1 MAMAA
6 ATLGLMAAATG
17 YSMYSNYQQGKE
29 NAANIQAQ
37 AQLQAKQIQQN
48 AAQQAQQLALQ
59 AEQINQQA
67 DNANRAASQSLL
79 EAGNQKFKADEE
91 MRQGE
96 IAQER
101 ANLEQLKG
109 EREASKRSMQL
120 AQEIGS
126 QYANFAANGIA
137 VDASPTDTVG
147 AVIKSSA
154 AEGQADIST
163 ILENAR
169 MNQWTYEEQKRSMQ
183 RSALGSLMGANNAV
197 LRAQGQTDAAADYH
211 KSAAS
216 YVGAAN
222 QTIANGN
229 QAAKDTLAYGEA
241 AAKAAKSAGRR
252 AMWGSLLQGG
262 ASMAGYADKK
272 WGN

>member
-1 MAMAA
+1 MTGLA
-6 ATLGLMAAATG
+6 LGLMAASTG

-29 NAANIQAQ
+29 NAANIRAQSQMQANEIQRQ
-37 AQLQAKQIQQN
+37 AAEAAAALN
-48 AAQQAQQLALQ
+48 AQG
-59 AEQINQQA
+59 
-67 DNANRAASQSLL
+67 ANENRKATQSLL
-79 EAGNQKFKADEE
+79 EAGNQKFKAEEE

-109 EREASKRSMQL
+109 EREAGKRSMQL

-147 AVIKSSA
+147 AVIKSTA

-169 MNQWTYEEQKRSMQ
+169 LNQWTYEEQKRTMR

-197 LRAQGQTDAAADYH
+197 LRAQGETEAGEAYRQAAA
-211 KSAAS
+211 
-216 YVGAAN
+216 
-222 QTIANGN
+222 QTIENGR
-229 QAAKDTLAYGEA
+229 QAAQETLAYGRSA
-241 AAKAAKSAGRR
+241 ARAARKAGTR

-262 ASMAGYADKK
+262 AEMAGFGARK
-272 WGN
+272 WD

>member
-1 MAMAA
+1 MTGLA
-6 ATLGLMAAATG
+6 LGLMAASTG
-17 YSMYSNYQQGKE
+17 YAMYSNYQQGKE
-29 NAANIQAQ
+29 NAANIRAQ
-37 AQLQAKQIQQN
+37 SQLQANEIQRQAAQAAAAQN
-48 AAQQAQQLALQ
+48 AQAAQEDRKAT
-59 AEQINQQA
+59 
-67 DNANRAASQSLL
+67 QSLL

-120 AQEIGS
+120 AQEIGA

-154 AEGQADIST
+154 TEGQADIST
-163 ILENAR
+163 ILENAKL
-169 MNQWTYEEQKRSMQ
+169 NQWTYEEQKRTMQ
-183 RSALGSLMGANNAV
+183 RSAVGSLMGANNAV
-197 LRAQGQTDAAADYH
+197 LRAQNETAAGADYRNAARQTIENGRQAAAE
-211 KSAAS
+211 
-216 YVGAAN
+216 
-222 QTIANGN
+222 
-229 QAAKDTLAYGEA
+229 TLAYGDA
-241 AAKAAKSAGRR
+241 AASAAKKAGRR

-272 WGN
+272 WGE